1 MLVQLLAA
9 QAWVAES
16 VVDVAAPVRA
26 GEQDAVDSAVPG
38 RVAEFVTGRW
48 CARQALAA
56 AGVPEVD
63 LPAGRSGAPRWPV
76 GTVGSI
82 THCQGYRAAAV
93 ARSQR
98 WAAIGVDA
106 EPTQPLPD
114 GVWETITSA
123 GERRHVSALGRW
135 CDLPLDRVVFSA
147 KESIY
152 KAWSA
157 RTSRWLDFTDAELR
171 LALDGTFTA
180 RLHRFDVRCPR
191 TITGRWAGAPPL
203 LVTAVLIP
211 ASADR
216 PSQPK
221 GMSWPTSTPRTPTS
235 TPQ

>member
-1 MLVQLLAA
+1 MLAQLLAA

-16 VVDVAAPVRA
+16 TVEVAEPVRP
-26 GEQDAVDSAVPG
+26 GEQDAVEGAVPG

-56 AGVPEVD
+56 AGVPGVD
-63 LPAGRSGAPRWPV
+63 LPARRSGAPRWPV

-82 THCQGYRAAAV
+82 THCKGYRAAAV
-93 ARSQR
+93 GRSQR

-106 EPTQPLPD
+106 EPAQPLPG
-114 GVWETITSA
+114 GVWEMITSV
-123 GERRHVSALGRW
+123 GERRHVSALGRS

-152 KAWSA
+152 KAWSG
-157 RTSRWLDFTDAELR
+157 RTRHWLDFTDAELR
-171 LALDGTFTA
+171 LAADGTFTA
-180 RLHRFDVRCPR
+180 RLYRVDVRCPR
-191 TITGRWAGAPPL
+191 TITGRWACTAHL

-216 PSQPK
+216 PTRPGS
-221 GMSWPTSTPRTPTS
+221 SS
-235 TPQ
+235 